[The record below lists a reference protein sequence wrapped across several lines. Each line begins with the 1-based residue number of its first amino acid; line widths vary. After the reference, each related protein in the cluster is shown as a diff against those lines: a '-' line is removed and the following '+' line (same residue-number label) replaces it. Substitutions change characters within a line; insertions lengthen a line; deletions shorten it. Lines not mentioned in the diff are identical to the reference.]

1 MPRIK
6 QKKRIKRIKWKK
18 RLSLP
23 EALLLCVLLCLPVLS
38 SGCGAKP
45 SQEYGVFLGI
55 GGEEA
60 ERLQDYRMVVIEP
73 SEFREE
79 QLRELHEAGKTVYG
93 YLNIGAL
100 EEYRPYYNRFRDMTL
115 GVYEDWPD
123 ERWADVSRP
132 EWQRFV
138 AGELGG
144 QYAEMGFD
152 GLFLDNA
159 DVYYHYPADS
169 TFQGLCAI
177 LQELKVYDIPL
188 LINGGDT
195 FVKRCMDEGSALS
208 LFEGINQESVFTGIN
223 FADGSCIRQ
232 QEAETLY
239 FKDYLARAKDCGLSV
254 YLLEY
259 GAAPA
264 LAGEIES
271 YCRENGFLWYN
282 AEGPAL
288 R

>member
-1 MPRIK
+1 MK
-6 QKKRIKRIKWKK
+6 LEK
-18 RLSLP
+18 RLFLSRMLF
-23 EALLLCVLLCLPVLS
+23 LCVLLCLPILF

-45 SQEYGVFLGI
+45 LREYGVFLGI
-55 GGEEA
+55 GGEET
-60 ERLQDYRMVVIEP
+60 ERLRDYRLVVIEP
-73 SEFREE
+73 SEFGAE
-79 QLRELHEAGKTVYG
+79 QLRELHAAGKTVYG

-100 EEYRPYYNRFRDMTL
+100 EEYRPYYDRFRDMTL

-123 ERWADVSRP
+123 ERWMDVSRP
-132 EWQRFV
+132 EWQRFA

-144 QYAEMGFD
+144 QYAAMGFD

-159 DVYYHYPADS
+159 DVYYHYPADD
-169 TFQGLCAI
+169 TFQGLCSI
-177 LQELKVYDIPL
+177 LKELKAYELPL
-188 LINGGDT
+188 IINGGDA
-195 FVKRCMDEGSALS
+195 FVTRCMDEENALS
-208 LFEGINQESVFTGIN
+208 LFDGINQESVFTGID

-259 GAAPA
+259 GADPA